1 MGALQKAIQD
11 VKFAIPREILEEVFI
26 RKEFNRTPMPV
37 SLDAM
42 IREKVINE
50 RVIPDCNLAGGNM
63 IEIPLDNVPAEQI
76 DTARYIYRIPA
87 NLTQNRKISRVVS
100 LTIGPS
106 NTMNNSYMGV
116 NGYSQILDAAQG
128 MMNAQMG
135 IPIVST
141 AYIRLVGDNVLLVSD
156 VLSMPRT
163 CFLRCYLEYD
173 DEFNTLQPTTYRPF
187 SKLVELATK
196 AYIYNNQVIPTGM
209 NRLVGG
215 MELGRYREI
224 VDSYS
229 DANQMYLDYIDEVWQ
244 KVMFMDDRKGYERSL
259 RLVTGGNN

>member
-26 RKEFNRTPMPV
+26 KKEFNRTPMPV

-50 RVIPDCNLAGGNM
+50 RVVPDCNLAGGNM

-173 DEFNTLQPTTYRPF
+173 DEFNTLQPTTYQQF
-187 SKLVELATK
+187 SHLVELAVK
-196 AYIYNNQVIPTGM
+196 AYVYVNQVIPTGM
-209 NRLVGG
+209 NRLIGG

-224 VDSYS
+224 IDSYS
-229 DANQMYLDYIDEVWQ
+229 DANEMYKTYMTEEWR
-244 KVMFMDDRKGYERSL
+244 KVMYMDDRKGFERSL
-259 RLVTGGNN
+259 RLLTGGNN